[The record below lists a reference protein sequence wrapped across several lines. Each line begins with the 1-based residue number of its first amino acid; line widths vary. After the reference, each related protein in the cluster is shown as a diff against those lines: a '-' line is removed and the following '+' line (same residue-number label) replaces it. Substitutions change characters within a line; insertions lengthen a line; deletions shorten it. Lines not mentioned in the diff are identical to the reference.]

1 MLSYEMKDWG
11 FEEQTKFEG
20 LMPKVMEV
28 LGDEYCEGATGDEPV
43 LSVFD
48 ATAKGVEQ
56 MKVVDPAKFMG
67 AE

>member
-20 LMPKVMEV
+20 LMPKAMEI
-28 LGDEYCEGATGDEPV
+28 LGDDYCEGITGKEPV
-43 LSVFD
+43 LSMYD

-56 MKVVDPAKFMG
+56 MKVVDPAKFM
-67 AE
+67 EEE